1 MLKINFY
8 PESDNPEF
16 EKASKE
22 YAKLW
27 EEEGAGIQK
36 TIENISGLR
45 FKEKNINALVFDNV
59 SYSVPLQLT
68 ASITL
73 ERKRGALVHELCHRI
88 VVGNKIKVKSGKSY
102 NSWILAIHK
111 HIDLILYDIWVDLY
125 GENFAKREIK
135 YEISLW
141 DGKGISPYK
150 VAWDWALS
158 MTKEERAREF
168 KKIQTP
174 ITG

>member
-16 EKASKE
+16 EKASMG

-27 EEEGAGIQK
+27 EEEGIRIQK

-45 FKEKNINALVFDNV
+45 FKEKIINALVFDNV

-68 ASITL
+68 ANVTF
-73 ERKRGALVHELCHRI
+73 ERKRGALVHELCHRL
-88 VVGNKIKVKSGKSY
+88 VVGNNIEVKSGKSY
-102 NSWILAIHK
+102 NSWILTIHK
-111 HIDLILYDIWVDLY
+111 HIDLILYDVWIELY

-141 DGKGISPYK
+141 TGKDISPYK
-150 VAWDWALS
+150 IAWDWALS
-158 MTKEERAREF
+158 MTKEKRQKEF
-168 KKIQTP
+168 KKYKK
-174 ITG
+174 